1 MEKQQKEK
9 IGGLNMVGST
19 WFQVIGVIILAF
31 IMLFTAFK
39 VKKMSN
45 KGFAWSII
53 CSFIIYTLLF
63 GRLV

>member
-1 MEKQQKEK
+1 M
-9 IGGLNMVGST
+9 IGTT
-19 WFQVIGVIILAF
+19 WFQLVGLFVLGF
-31 IMLFTAFK
+31 IMVFTAFK